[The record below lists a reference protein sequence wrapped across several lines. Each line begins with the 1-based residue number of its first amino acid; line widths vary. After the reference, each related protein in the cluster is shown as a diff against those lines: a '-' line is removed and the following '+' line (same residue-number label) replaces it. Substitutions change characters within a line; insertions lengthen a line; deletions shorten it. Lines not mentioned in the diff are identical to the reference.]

1 MGMRPTTHPVP
12 LASWIRLA
20 LALLAIGL
28 AQAPVAAQGTP
39 ARNRVLALDGAAG
52 SVSVP
57 HSADLTPTTAI
68 TLEGWVFPQA
78 KPDGS
83 GAFVFNKG
91 DGLSGDT
98 ARSYELAWVAKE
110 DVSGP
115 GQSMRFILFM
125 TDVTPGNPDWL
136 FISAPVAE
144 NTWVH
149 VAGTFSTSD
158 RMMRLYTNGV
168 LASMHGPISGTL
180 RPSSLPLRI
189 GRNEDP
195 SRHTWKGQLDE
206 LRIWNRARSGDEIA
220 QRMFCRLRGNE
231 EGLAAYWN
239 FDGGTPMDLTGR
251 GNHGTLEGSAKVMEL
266 AGNDVVHAGPCVS
279 GASGIAQVVN
289 GFVVGV
295 TVTDEGSGY
304 PNAPVVTFS
313 DGGGSGATATATLLD
328 GRVTAISITN
338 PGRGY
343 TSTPT
348 VHIAPPPL
356 PPRRATATSEV
367 VNGFVVGVML
377 SDGGQG
383 YDTAPAVLLVGG
395 GGSGATAVATVLN
408 GVVTGVAVTNPGTG
422 YITAPKVRLASPPF
436 SPRLVIGVSKVKVT
450 LSVVLG
456 LRYQLAASSDLVTWT
471 PAGPAFFAEDE
482 SLVREFD
489 ADAVGRYFRIQTA
502 P

>member
-1 MGMRPTTHPVP
+1 MRPTTRSAP
-12 LASWIRLA
+12 LASWLRLA
-20 LALLAIGL
+20 WVFLAIGL
-28 AQAPVAAQGTP
+28 AQAPAAAQGTP
-39 ARNRVLALDGAAG
+39 ARNRVLAFDGAAG

-57 HSADLTPTTAI
+57 HSADLTPSSAI
-68 TLEGWVFPQA
+68 TLEGWVFSQA

-83 GAFVFNKG
+83 PVSFVMAKG
-91 DGLSGDT
+91 DGLTGSS
-98 ARSYELAWVAKE
+98 ARSYELMWVAKE
-110 DVSGP
+110 DWAGP
-115 GQSMRFILFM
+115 GGSIRFILFLSN
-125 TDVTPGNPDWL
+125 VTPGDTDWH
-136 FISAPVAE
+136 FINAPVPE

-206 LRIWNRARSGDEIA
+206 LRIWNRARSGAEIA
-220 QRMFCRLRGNE
+220 QRMFCRLRGDE

-251 GNHGTLEGSAKVMEL
+251 GNHGTLEGSSQVLEI
-266 AGNDVVHAGPCVS
+266 AGNDVVHSGPCVS
-279 GASGIAQVVN
+279 GASGVAQVVN

-295 TVTDEGSGY
+295 TVTDGGSGY
-304 PNAPVVTFS
+304 TNAPVVTFS
-313 DGGGSGATATATLLD
+313 GGGGSGATATATLID
-328 GRVTAISITN
+328 GRVNVVTIIN

-343 TSTPT
+343 TSPPT

-367 VNGFVVGVML
+367 VNGFVVGVTL
-377 SDGGQG
+377 TDAGQG

-422 YITAPKVRLASPPF
+422 YTTAPKVRLASPPF

-471 PAGPAFFAEDE
+471 PAGPAFVAEDE
-482 SLVREFD
+482 SLVQEFD
-489 ADAVGRYFRIQTA
+489 ADAVGQYFRIQPA

>member
-1 MGMRPTTHPVP
+1 
-12 LASWIRLA
+12 
-20 LALLAIGL
+20 
-28 AQAPVAAQGTP
+28 
-39 ARNRVLALDGAAG
+39 
-52 SVSVP
+52 
-57 HSADLTPTTAI
+57 
-68 TLEGWVFPQA
+68 
-78 KPDGS
+78 
-83 GAFVFNKG
+83 
-91 DGLSGDT
+91 
-98 ARSYELAWVAKE
+98 
-110 DVSGP
+110 
-115 GQSMRFILFM
+115 
-125 TDVTPGNPDWL
+125 
-136 FISAPVAE
+136 
-144 NTWVH
+144 
-149 VAGTFSTSD
+149 
-158 RMMRLYTNGV
+158 
-168 LASMHGPISGTL
+168 
-180 RPSSLPLRI
+180 
-189 GRNEDP
+189 
-195 SRHTWKGQLDE
+195 
-206 LRIWNRARSGDEIA
+206 
-220 QRMFCRLRGNE
+220 MFCRLRGNE

-348 VHIAPPPL
+348 VQIAPPPLPPRRATATSQVVNGFVVGVTLTDGGQGYDTAPAVLLVGGGGSGATATATVLDGRVTAISISNPGRGYTSTPLVQIAPPPL

-383 YDTAPAVLLVGG
+383 YETAPAVLLVGG
-395 GGSGATAVATVLN
+395 GGSGAKAVATVTN

-422 YITAPKVRLASPPF
+422 YITAPKVRLASPTF
-436 SPRLVIGVSKVKVT
+436 TPRLAIGVSKVNKVTLT

-471 PAGPAFFAEDE
+471 PAGLAFFAEDE